1 MTQLPS
7 NFNLSKLTFGEDAPI
22 RTALPPR
29 EYTNAHNGSV
39 WGWFNNLV
47 SNFGSWLT
55 EFGAII
61 IGFIVPAIPALW
73 GIIKLIG
80 WVFGAFEENFIF
92 GVLAIFGAL
101 FVLGIGFYVYCIAYC
116 IVYAIVWALGWVCY
130 NVWTLLAA
138 VAIGLV
144 IWGVVALNDNDSNS
158 STLHSGTEYS
168 QPAYTLYQ
176 CTVPRL
182 NVRAEPNNNSKI
194 IGGLLKGAEVHV
206 YGFEGDFARVE
217 WDYSEAYV
225 SKKYI
230 EKM

>member
-7 NFNLSKLTFGEDAPI
+7 NFNPSKLTFGENAPI

-29 EYTNAHNGSV
+29 EYSNAHSGSV

-47 SNFGSWLT
+47 SIFGSWLT
-55 EFGAII
+55 GDGAIYL
-61 IGFIVPAIPALW
+61 GFIIPAIPALW
-73 GIIKLIG
+73 GIIKILG
-80 WVFGAFEENFIF
+80 LVFGAFEDNFIL
-92 GVLAIFGAL
+92 GVLSVFFAVIA
-101 FVLGIGFYVYCIAYC
+101 LGIGYYAYCIAYC

-130 NVWTLLAA
+130 NAWTLLAA

-144 IWGVVALNDNDSNS
+144 IWGVVALNDNDRKS

-176 CTVPRL
+176 CTVPTL

-194 IGGLLKGAEVHV
+194 IGGFLKGAEVHV